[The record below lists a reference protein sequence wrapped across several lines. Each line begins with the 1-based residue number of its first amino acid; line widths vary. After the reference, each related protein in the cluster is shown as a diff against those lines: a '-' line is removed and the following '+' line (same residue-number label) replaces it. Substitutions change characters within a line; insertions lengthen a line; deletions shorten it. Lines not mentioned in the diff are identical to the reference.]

1 MAYDEALAE
10 RMRDVF
16 DNRPYVTEKKMFGG
30 LAFLAH
36 GNMAA
41 AVLGHGGAMVRVP
54 KDEYDDLLKEP
65 GAEPMIMKGSP
76 FGGWIRLDDATC
88 AAEDT
93 LRPWI
98 ERGLEYALSLPR
110 K

>member
-1 MAYDEALAE
+1 MAYDEQLAE
-10 RMRDVF
+10 RVREVV
-16 DNRPYVTEKKMFGG
+16 DNRPYVTEKRMFGG
-30 LAFLAH
+30 LAWLAH

-41 AVLGHGGAMVRVP
+41 AALGGGGAMVRVP
-54 KDEYDDLLKEP
+54 KDEYADLLNEP
-65 GAEPMIMKGSP
+65 GAEPMVMKG
-76 FGGWIRLDDATC
+76 GEMRGWIKLDEATC

-98 ERGLEYALSLPR
+98 ERGLAYAEALPR

>member
-10 RMRDVF
+10 RVREVL
-16 DNRPYVTEKKMFGG
+16 DNRPYVTEQRMFGG
-30 LAFLAH
+30 LAWLAH

-41 AVLGHGGAMVRVP
+41 AALSDGGAMVRVP
-54 KDEYDDLLKEP
+54 KEAYEDLLQAP
-65 GAEPMIMKGSP
+65 GAEPMIMKG
-76 FGGWIRLDDATC
+76 GEMRGWIRVDEATC

-98 ERGLEYALSLPR
+98 ERGLAFAETLP
-110 K
+110 KK